1 MPRLLLPLHLQ
12 SLLSYPPMTDIQC
25 QPALEQHVSTMGHPT
40 DMPLAQSIQQ
50 ITDLLRRY
58 LNLGDLQR
66 VGVKLSL
73 QAGSLRSPLVA
84 KGERPHSSGQNDSP
98 KVFLGQEVAGSPDDG
113 HRSLGAARRL
123 TLGSQDTIEEVARRI
138 LDTRRITRTDQNSLL
153 CITLSQVTL
162 KSQEKVLV
170 DKVFDGLKLGILK
183 VVD

>member
-1 MPRLLLPLHLQ
+1 
-12 SLLSYPPMTDIQC
+12 MTDIQC
-25 QPALEQHVSTMGHPT
+25 QSALEPRVPTMGHST

-73 QAGSLRSPLVA
+73 QAGALRSPLAA
-84 KGERPHSSGQNDSP
+84 KVDPPQAVGQTMP
-98 KVFLGQEVAGSPDDG
+98 PQTLLVQEVGLS
-113 HRSLGAARRL
+113 HRSLGAAQRL
-123 TLGSQDTIEEVARRI
+123 NTRSQDTIEEVARRI
-138 LDTRRITRTDQNSLL
+138 LDTRRITRTDQHSLL
-153 CITLSQVTL
+153 TITLSQVTL

>member
-1 MPRLLLPLHLQ
+1 MPYLLLPLHLQ
-12 SLLSYPPMTDIQC
+12 SLLSYLPMTDLQC
-25 QPALEQHVSTMGHPT
+25 QPALEQHVPAMGHPT

-66 VGVKLSL
+66 VGIKLSL
-73 QAGSLRSPLVA
+73 QAGSLRSPLAA
-84 KGERPHSSGQNDSP
+84 KMDRPHSSGQNDSP
-98 KVFLGQEVAGSPDDG
+98 KVFLVQEVARSPDE
-113 HRSLGAARRL
+113 HRSLGVARRL
-123 TLGSQDTIEEVARRI
+123 NMGSQDTIEDVARRI

-153 CITLSQVTL
+153 SITLSQVTL
-162 KSQEKVLV
+162 KSQEKLLV